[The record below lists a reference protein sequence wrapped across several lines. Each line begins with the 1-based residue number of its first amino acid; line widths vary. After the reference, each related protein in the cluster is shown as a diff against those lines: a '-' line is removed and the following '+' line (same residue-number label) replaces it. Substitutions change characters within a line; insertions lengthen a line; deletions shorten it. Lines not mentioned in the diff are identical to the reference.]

1 MWLWGFTVLVVLF
14 LRRNSIL
21 DLWLMVTLC
30 AWMPNFAA
38 ATVMTT
44 FRFSVAWYMVR
55 GFALIASCA
64 VLVVLLTEM
73 MVLYARLANVIVLLR
88 RERSNRL
95 MSVDAATAAMAH
107 ELRQPL
113 TAISASGAAALNWM
127 QRLPPDLEKVRACLS
142 SILAANQRAGEII
155 TSVRELFKKRADH
168 RVEVRLDEIARHV
181 LKLVQP
187 DLDAGGIYVETALQ
201 DDLPSVYA
209 DRTQL
214 QQVILNLIRN
224 SIEAMDSNSPGARR
238 LRLATGREGQSA
250 VLLSVQDTG
259 SGIAAEESMR
269 VFEPFFTTK
278 PAGMGLGLSI
288 CRTIVEDHG
297 GQLRLAKASPGS
309 CMFEMVLPTAATFMA
324 EAADHI

>member
-1 MWLWGFTVLVVLF
+1 
-14 LRRNSIL
+14 
-21 DLWLMVTLC
+21 LC

-55 GFALIASCA
+55 GFALIASCTL
-64 VLVVLLTEM
+64 LVVLLTETT
-73 MVLYARLANVIVLLR
+73 VLYARFANMIFLLR
-88 RERSNRL
+88 RERGNRL

-127 QRLPPDLEKVRACLS
+127 QRLPPDLEKVRTCLS

-155 TSVRELFKKRADH
+155 TGVRELFKKHTDH
-168 RVEVRLDEIARHV
+168 RDEVRIDEIARHV

-187 DLDAGGIYVETALQ
+187 DLEAGGIYAETALEE
-201 DDLPSVYA
+201 DLPMVHA
-209 DRTQL
+209 DCTQL

-224 SIEAMDSNSPGARR
+224 AVEAMDSNVSNARR
-238 LRLATGREGQSA
+238 LRLAAGREGQSA
-250 VLLSVQDTG
+250 VLLSVQDSG
-259 SGIAAEESMR
+259 PGIAAEESMR

-278 PAGMGLGLSI
+278 PTGMGLGLSI

-297 GQLRLAKASPGS
+297 GQLRLAKASLGGCS
-309 CMFEMVLPTAATFMA
+309 FEMVLPTAATSTA
-324 EAADHI
+324 DAADYI